1 MATQEIPELAREAF
15 TMSKE
20 YLRQETL
27 EPAKNLGRV
36 AGFGLGAA
44 LVFGLATTFL
54 GVAGMRI
61 IVGLLPDTTIWQ
73 GAGYLISGAL
83 LWLLAGLVGWSASR
97 STGADTGAGGPKGD
111 T

>member
-15 TMSKE
+15 DMSKE

-36 AGFGLGAA
+36 AGYGVGAA
-44 LVFGLATTFL
+44 LIWGLATTFL

-61 IVGLLPDTTIWQ
+61 VIGLLPDTTIWQ
-73 GAGYLISGAL
+73 GTGYLISGVVL
-83 LWLLAGLVGWSASR
+83 LLLAGLIGWSGSR
-97 STGADTGAGGPKGD
+97 SIESGSSDKKGIEE
-111 T
+111 